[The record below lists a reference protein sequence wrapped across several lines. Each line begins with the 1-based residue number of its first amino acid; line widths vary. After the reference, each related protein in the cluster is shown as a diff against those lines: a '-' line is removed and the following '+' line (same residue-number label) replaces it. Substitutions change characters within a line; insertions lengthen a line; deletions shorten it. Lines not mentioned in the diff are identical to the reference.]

1 MGKEQK
7 CISLLLLFLSLS
19 FYSTGKVATYNY
31 PDGIPLSGDY
41 QVWVN
46 EVPQTVI
53 QVPVPASYTAFSM
66 EGKVQ
71 VKIKAAHDV
80 KWAEIHPVSSGI
92 KPILENGFIT
102 FEISRPCKL
111 SLELNGRISCP
122 LFIFANPPERKP
134 DRNDPNVI
142 YFEAGKI
149 HTPGVI
155 VPKSGQHVFIEGG
168 AWVKGAISARE
179 VCDVKV
185 SGYGIMDG
193 TQNSRMG
200 ADEMA
205 AIFTKDNGY
214 KSEGKYQRFIEF
226 YDSKN
231 LTIEDVI
238 LHNSTTWQVVPIN
251 CERVAIRNLKL
262 ISDNPSDDGIDVVRS
277 RDVHIEDCFIR
288 VKDDCIAVKAHLDY
302 PDDCI
307 VDGVLAEKC
316 VIWNAAWGN
325 GLEIGF
331 ELESSE
337 VKNIIFRDIDVLHVE
352 SGAVFSIHNSDKAT
366 VRNILYEDIRIE
378 DASHKLIDLAIFR
391 SKYCTDGSSDEE
403 YLMKNMLYGT
413 WDNVLKVPAGE
424 KEKHAKFRG
433 RIENIRFKDI
443 QVLAGRFPFS
453 LFCGYDDNHQVKN
466 VTIENLRIY
475 GRPVSAPEELKL
487 RTEYAEQVIF
497 K

>member
-1 MGKEQK
+1 M
-7 CISLLLLFLSLS
+7 
-19 FYSTGKVATYNY
+19 
-31 PDGIPLSGDY
+31 
-41 QVWVN
+41 
-46 EVPQTVI
+46 
-53 QVPVPASYTAFSM
+53 
-66 EGKVQ
+66 
-71 VKIKAAHDV
+71 
-80 KWAEIHPVSSGI
+80 
-92 KPILENGFIT
+92 
-102 FEISRPCKL
+102 
-111 SLELNGRISCP
+111 
-122 LFIFANPPERKP
+122 
-134 DRNDPNVI
+134 I

-149 HTPGVI
+149 HTLGVI

-403 YLMKNMLYGT
+403 YLMKTCFM
-413 WDNVLKVPAGE
+413 VLG
-424 KEKHAKFRG
+424 
-433 RIENIRFKDI
+433 IM
-443 QVLAGRFPFS
+443 
-453 LFCGYDDNHQVKN
+453 Y
-466 VTIENLRIY
+466 
-475 GRPVSAPEELKL
+475 
-487 RTEYAEQVIF
+487 
-497 K
+497 